1 MLQLYVYFQ
10 ELNYQVIEETPAYD
24 SESMLGKCTGA
35 LKKWHWKQ

>member
-24 SESMLGKCTGA
+24 SESMLG
-35 LKKWHWKQ
+35 